1 MAYDLDKLRSDAEKA
16 EQRAQK
22 LMAEK
27 DEAVQ
32 KVRDKYTDRL
42 RDANDEAAAAQK
54 ALCDAEAANAL
65 LDRPD
70 GPSVAE
76 ALGLTLPE

>member
-1 MAYDLDKLRSDAEKA
+1 MTDTNRLEQTYRDAEAK
-16 EQRAQK
+16 AQK

-32 KVRDKYTDRL
+32 KTRDRYASRL
-42 RDANDEAAAAQK
+42 QEANDEAAAAQK
-54 ALCDAEAANAL
+54 EWLDAVAAEAL

-70 GPSVAE
+70 GEAVARS
-76 ALGLTLPE
+76 LGLTLPT